1 MAFQDFLDKYI
12 TDTYS
17 DLPKEMVREY
27 GDDFFNNMTKIS
39 GPINPVGLTSSLL
52 IPLFESFVKSDKPDP
67 AVGSPDSKGKF
78 YANEKF
84 GYQSPDTYKD
94 IHGAFPKTYVDAQK
108 AKQEADKKKEQ
119 ESLPDKGD
127 FRSLDNKY
135 YTDEKYGYQS
145 PDSYNKV
152 IGSYPAGYVKPSTG
166 TAMPGN
172 VKAPVSNTVSETKT
186 PTSIDNLRELQREA
200 IAGALREKEISFG
213 RQQQIADQYAQISME
228 KSKENTARQVELEN
242 IKRWREIGIAQIEAQ
257 TRSAALT
264 TGLMTMLQQPNV
276 NFMGALSTA
285 FDSGAAPFAGRV
297 RRG

>member
-94 IHGAFPKTYVDAQK
+94 IYGAFPKAYVDAQK
-108 AKQEADKKKEQ
+108 AKQEAEKKKEQ
-119 ESLPDKGD
+119 ESLPDRGD
-127 FRSLDNKY
+127 FRSPDNKY
-135 YTDEKYGYQS
+135 YTDENYGFQS

-152 IGSYPAGYVKPSTG
+152 VGSYPAGYVKPSTG
-166 TAMPGN
+166 TTIPGN
-172 VKAPVSNTVSETKT
+172 VKASVSNTVSETKT
-186 PTSIDNLRELQREA
+186 PTSLGELDRFAEKF
-200 IAGALREKEISFG
+200 IAAAEKQAAASFY
-213 RQQQIADQYAQISME
+213 RTQQQTDKYAQYSME

-285 FDSGAAPFAGRV
+285 FDAGAAPFAGRV